1 MRANSRVSIG
11 VLFLKGGRAHIRSAE
26 GPLTQICGW
35 VEFGELVSEATSPL
49 IQQRH
54 PEARRAG
61 KRLPGVLAHG
71 PSGLRYDRS
80 LMADG

>member
-35 VEFGELVSEATSPL
+35 VEFGGVVFGSNVPL
-49 IQQRH
+49 DSDVPLDVPFDRH
-54 PEARRAG
+54 HRGRF
-61 KRLPGVLAHG
+61 LQD
-71 PSGLRYDRS
+71 GLD
-80 LMADG
+80 